1 MECNKVLL
9 DSVNNSL
16 QRNLNKKLIA
26 FFLILI
32 ITFLVT
38 PMAMFIA
45 LLTGSIVLSVLSVL
59 AVSFLI
65 SILVYGFFVLTTK
78 LYRGENAILGD
89 IFIGFRSKKNVF
101 SVSFFFGGLAI
112 LICFCSVFIGLSFFM
127 PQQVSGDINE
137 IKNFV
142 SIISNIS
149 FISITIFVLFVVLP
163 NIFLFNITFDY
174 PEYTL
179 MHSIRVN
186 HDLLKG
192 KFFKLIFFLLRCAG
206 IWLII
211 TICGFFFGFFLDKLL
226 LQNFILDSKFLSTIS
241 QLLAKIAHGSYLVG
255 FYMSIIRFISGIVV
269 FYEDI
274 KNPVSFYTK
283 QFVIEQQ
290 IIEE

>member
-192 KFFKLIFFLLRCAG
+192 KFFKLIFLDVQE
-206 IWLII
+206 
-211 TICGFFFGFFLDKLL
+211 FG
-226 LQNFILDSKFLSTIS
+226 
-241 QLLAKIAHGSYLVG
+241 
-255 FYMSIIRFISGIVV
+255 
-269 FYEDI
+269 
-274 KNPVSFYTK
+274 
-283 QFVIEQQ
+283 
-290 IIEE
+290 

>member
-179 MHSIRVN
+179 MHS
-186 HDLLKG
+186 
-192 KFFKLIFFLLRCAG
+192 
-206 IWLII
+206 
-211 TICGFFFGFFLDKLL
+211 
-226 LQNFILDSKFLSTIS
+226 
-241 QLLAKIAHGSYLVG
+241 
-255 FYMSIIRFISGIVV
+255 
-269 FYEDI
+269 
-274 KNPVSFYTK
+274 
-283 QFVIEQQ
+283 
-290 IIEE
+290 